1 MAERRTLRSLACLA
15 LLPGAVAGGC
25 ASSGNPFNNASDFDR
40 TFIAAA
46 QTWDLNKDGSVS
58 CDEWVQYVTQEFRQ
72 ADANGDG
79 TLDEEEWKKLV
90 ASDRL
95 FEIANLKYYD
105 ANGDGRVTLEE
116 MTGKQNLA
124 FKLLDRNGD
133 CQIDRTESVQVHGVD
148 RPKPSGGAPDG
159 TTSGG
164 GSTGPSSGRPGG
176 Y

>member
-1 MAERRTLRSLACLA
+1 MFERRTLGALTGLA
-15 LLPGAVAGGC
+15 LLPAALAGGC
-25 ASSGNPFNNASDFDR
+25 ASGGNPFNNTSDFDR

-46 QTWDLNKDGSVS
+46 QTWDLDKNGSVS
-58 CDEWVQYVTQEFRQ
+58 CDEWARYVSSEFRQ

-79 TLDEEEWKKLV
+79 ALDAEEWKKLV
-90 ASDRL
+90 SSDRL
-95 FEIANLKYYD
+95 FEVANIAYFD

-148 RPKPSGGAPDG
+148 REKATGKAPD
-159 TTSGG
+159 TTQQ
-164 GSTGPSSGRPGG
+164 GPAGR
-176 Y
+176 